1 MALGATR
8 SPSLAYDVAK
18 ATAKELRAVGINWN
32 FAPVLDVLTDSKE
45 PVVTVRSFSDD
56 PQVVGKFGGAF
67 VQGLR
72 VGGIASCVKHFPGIT
87 SSGNGNRNPCGSGT
101 EKTKY
106 DLEDHGLVP
115 FRRGVAHDGL
125 DSIMLTRSI
134 LHPDGKTDL
143 VHDPKNVVHGL
154 LRRQLGYRGVV
165 VSDCSDISSANTR
178 RSAESPITAIETGSD
193 MIIVNGQL
201 PTLISTMEGIYK
213 AFVDGKLRVDMME
226 RAFERISTLK
236 KYYLNWEVA
245 LGDLGES
252 AISSLMLEHQIL
264 ARKAYEASIT
274 VVRADRSIMSV
285 FSRLQETD
293 IVLLL
298 TPVVRPICSFHDT
311 SGPIDPFECFGR
323 ALASRHKRIRH
334 VPYTLQS
341 GITSFHVAFIKRA
354 TAVVL
359 VTCNS
364 IRPHQSPQIRN
375 AKVVQAACGSKPLV
389 ALAACDPCDLL
400 DDKSFP
406 TYICTYEYTKPAL
419 ETAASIIFGERHAP
433 GVLPISVPGSQVKRP
448 QRSWKVDIWEKRRD
462 GYSTADLWNH
472 ALGQRW
478 PMDAATLSALL
489 DRPGFSKHY
498 IVRNPGS
505 KELLGLCATYFTPRS
520 QGEIIGSLALL
531 LVRPTHLNQGVGLSL
546 HNVAVRELSNTAGIV
561 SMQLGS
567 IFPRF
572 FPGLPVD
579 LATKDL
585 DWFSHRG
592 WNLGDDKFVYDLFL
606 DMEKDGHRWQTPPD
620 STLTTTGENNTP
632 VSFST
637 CQPGQFSALLTFE
650 QKFFSPHNYPGWL
663 EKYQGLKVTDDIADI
678 VLATIPSKN
687 PSDQS
692 YGTTVIGAALV
703 YSPIGNSQVAKDIPW
718 PKMMGEK
725 VGGIACVSVHPNYRT
740 EATTKGLL
748 CASIKELFN
757 RGITGCFVE
766 WVVPDLEW
774 YESLGR

>member
-8 SPSLAYDVAK
+8 SPSLAYDIAK

-72 VGGIASCVKHFPGIT
+72 VGGIASCVKHFPGIA
-87 SSGNGNRNPCGSGT
+87 SSGNGNRYPCGPGA

-106 DLEDHGLVP
+106 DLEDHELVP

-125 DSIMLTRSI
+125 DSIMLAHSI
-134 LHPDGKTDL
+134 LHRDEKADV
-143 VHDPKNVVHGL
+143 VHGPKNVVHGL

-165 VSDCSDISSANTR
+165 VSDCSNISLSNTR
-178 RSAESPITAIETGSD
+178 RSAESSIIAIETGSD
-193 MIIVNGQL
+193 MIIVNDQL
-201 PTLISTMEGIYK
+201 PTLISTIEGIYK
-213 AFVDGKLRVDMME
+213 AFIDGILRVDMME
-226 RAFERISTLK
+226 GASERISTLK

-245 LGDLGES
+245 LGDLGEPI
-252 AISSLMLEHQIL
+252 ISSLMLEHQIL

-274 VVRADRSIMSV
+274 VVRSDRSIMSV

-298 TPVVRPICSFHDT
+298 TPVVRPICSSNDT
-311 SGPIDPFECFGR
+311 SAPIDPFECFGR
-323 ALASRHKRIRH
+323 ALALRHKRVRH
-334 VPYTLQS
+334 VPYTLQN

-359 VTCNS
+359 GTCNS

-375 AKVVQAACGSKPLV
+375 VKVVQAACGSKPLV

-448 QRSWKVDIWEKRRD
+448 QHSWKVDIWEKRRD
-462 GYSTADLWNH
+462 AFSTADLWNNVI
-472 ALGQRW
+472 GRRW
-478 PMDAATLSALL
+478 PMDAATLSSLL

-498 IVRNPGS
+498 IVRSLAS

-579 LATKDL
+579 LAAKDL

-606 DMEKDGHRWQTPPD
+606 DMEKDERRWQAPPD
-620 STLTTTGENNTP
+620 SALKTTAGESDDVP
-632 VSFST
+632 ISFSA
-637 CQPGQFSALLTFE
+637 CQPGQFPALLTFE
-650 QKFFSPHNYPGWL
+650 QRFFSPHNYPGWL
-663 EKYQGLKVTDDIADI
+663 EKYRSLKVTDDIADI
-678 VLATIPSKN
+678 VLATIPTKN
-687 PSDQS
+687 ASDQS
-692 YGTTVIGAALV
+692 YDTTIVGAALV

-718 PKMMGEK
+718 PKAMGEK
-725 VGGIACVSVHPNYRT
+725 VGGIACVSVHRMSTFQILLVCNIPRT
-740 EATTKGLL
+740 
-748 CASIKELFN
+748 I
-757 RGITGCFVE
+757 
-766 WVVPDLEW
+766 
-774 YESLGR
+774 